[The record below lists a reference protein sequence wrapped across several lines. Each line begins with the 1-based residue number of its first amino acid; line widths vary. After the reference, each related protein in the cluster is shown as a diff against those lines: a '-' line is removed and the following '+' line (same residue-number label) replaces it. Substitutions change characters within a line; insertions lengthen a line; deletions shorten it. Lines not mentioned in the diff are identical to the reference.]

1 MSEPVKKPM
10 PQEVASAVN
19 LMAHPLAGAAAL
31 SAIGFGVASQA
42 LGMWVGAVAGATEA
56 SGRLLQ
62 AALDTGASE
71 ERTSSAAKVRA
82 RAQSVM
88 EQAQSVAR
96 AIEDAAG
103 EAPAEPARPVSL
115 AKPAA
120 KAPKPVST
128 APPVAV
134 VTIQS
139 VQPTAIEKPQ
149 APDDLKAISGIGPK
163 LEQVLNGLGIW
174 TYRQIAAWSVGEAA
188 WMDEHL
194 GFNGRIGRDGWA
206 AQAAA
211 LTGSATG
218 Q

>member
-1 MSEPVKKPM
+1 MSDPVRKEL
-10 PQEVASAVN
+10 PQEMASAVN
-19 LMAHPLAGAAAL
+19 LMTHPLAGMATL

-42 LGMWVGAVAGATEA
+42 LGMWMGAVAGATEA

-62 AALDTGASE
+62 AALEGDAKA
-71 ERTSSAAKVRA
+71 ERSAAAAKVRA
-82 RAQSVM
+82 RAKSMM

-96 AIEDAAG
+96 EVNDAAVRTG
-103 EAPAEPARPVSL
+103 VERAAAGSA

-120 KAPKPVST
+120 AAPKPVSAA
-128 APPVAV
+128 APEAVAPAKRK
-134 VTIQS
+134 
-139 VQPTAIEKPQ
+139 QPEATGKPE

-174 TYRQIAAWSVGEAA
+174 TYAQIAAWSGQEIA

-194 GFNGRIGRDGWA
+194 GFNGRIGRDDWTG
-206 AQAAA
+206 QAADLA
-211 LTGSATG
+211 GRAVK